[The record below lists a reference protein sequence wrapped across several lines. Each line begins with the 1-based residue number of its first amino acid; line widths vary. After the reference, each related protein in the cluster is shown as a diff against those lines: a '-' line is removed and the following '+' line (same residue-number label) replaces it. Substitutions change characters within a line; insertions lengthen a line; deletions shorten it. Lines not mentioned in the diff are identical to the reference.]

1 MAATDGKA
9 NEKNEAWKNLKIHSL
24 CLKMVNKD
32 FTYVNM
38 QKDWYGLLRQV
49 AYSMTISSNAVPQ
62 CFICW
67 FSFCYLILSS
77 VIRSKEETGTIER

>member
-67 FSFCYLILSS
+67 FSFSYLILSS

>member
-1 MAATDGKA
+1 MAASNGKA
-9 NEKNEAWKNLKIHSL
+9 NEKNEAWKNLKLYSK

-49 AYSMTISSNAVPQ
+49 AYSMTISSNAVLQ
-62 CFICW
+62 CFIHW
-67 FSFCYLILSS
+67 FSFCYTIFSS